1 MLWVYRRYHR
11 LNIFGETGMT
21 YDIPL
26 VHISMHVDRL
36 RLNVHVYMLVVQPIQ
51 KVDQHFTISLSVTV
65 WLLLY
70 ACRL

>member
-1 MLWVYRRYHR
+1 M
-11 LNIFGETGMT
+11 M

-65 WLLLY
+65 
-70 ACRL
+70 